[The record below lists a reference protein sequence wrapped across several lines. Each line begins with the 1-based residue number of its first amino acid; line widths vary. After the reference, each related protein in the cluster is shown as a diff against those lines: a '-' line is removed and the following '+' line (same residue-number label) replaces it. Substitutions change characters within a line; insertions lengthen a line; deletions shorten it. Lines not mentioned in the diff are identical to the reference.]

1 MERVTVSAATDPS
14 ETSTRP
20 ALGRYGVWRP
30 SRTTTPELAVGIE
43 RLGYGALWLGGATAD
58 LELPERLL
66 DATDRLT
73 IATGIVNIWR
83 STPDGLAASFHRVEA
98 RHPDRL
104 LLGIGAGHPESAEQ
118 YRNPYSAIVETL
130 DALESLGVPL
140 ERVALAALGPRMLRL
155 AAERTAGAHPYLTTP
170 AHTRSAREVMG
181 RGPLLAPEQKVML
194 TTDAAAARYVG
205 HKVVGPY
212 LELTNYRANLRRM
225 GFAEESLAEG
235 GTDDVIDALVA
246 HGDVTAV
253 VARLDAH
260 LEAGADHVAI
270 QVLPGRDDPLP
281 VLSAIAATVG
291 R

>member
-1 MERVTVSAATDPS
+1 MNRVTTVTTAT
-14 ETSTRP
+14 TRP
-20 ALGRYGVWRP
+20 GLGRYGVWRP
-30 SRTTTPELAVGIE
+30 SRTTTPEIAVGIE

-66 DATDRLT
+66 DATERLT

-83 STPDGLAASFHRVEA
+83 STPDGIAASFHRVEG
-98 RHPDRL
+98 RHPGRL
-104 LLGIGAGHPESAEQ
+104 LLGIGAGHPESVEQ
-118 YRNPYSAIVETL
+118 YRSPYSAVVETL

-155 AAERTAGAHPYLTTP
+155 AAERTAGAHPYLTT
-170 AHTRSAREVMG
+170 ADHTRWAREVMG

-194 TTDAAAARYVG
+194 TTDATAARYVG
-205 HKVVGPY
+205 HRVVGPY
-212 LELTNYRANLRRM
+212 LELRNYRANLRRM
-225 GFAEESLAEG
+225 GFAEASLADG

-246 HGDVTAV
+246 HGEAAAV

-281 VLSAIAATVG
+281 TLSAIAVTCG
-291 R
+291 L

>member
-1 MERVTVSAATDPS
+1 MTASPD
-14 ETSTRP
+14 
-20 ALGRYGVWRP
+20 LGRYGVWRP
-30 SRTTTPELAVGIE
+30 SRTTTPEIAAGLE
-43 RLGYGALWLGGATAD
+43 QLGFSALWLGGATDD
-58 LELPERLL
+58 LELPEQLL
-66 DATDRLT
+66 DATDRLNV
-73 IATGIVNIWR
+73 ATGIVNIWR
-83 STPDGLAASFHRVEA
+83 STPDQLAASFHRLEA
-98 RHPDRL
+98 RHPGRL
-104 LLGIGAGHPESAEQ
+104 LLGIGVGHPESAEH
-118 YRNPYSAIVETL
+118 YRSPYSAVVGTL

-170 AHTRSAREVMG
+170 EHTRSAREAMG
-181 RGPLLAPEQKVML
+181 PGSLLAPEQKVML

-205 HKVVGPY
+205 HKFVGPY

-225 GFAEESLAEG
+225 GFDDASLADG

-246 HGDVTAV
+246 HGEAAEI

-281 VLSAIAATVG
+281 TLSAVAAAVG
-291 R
+291 F

>member
-1 MERVTVSAATDPS
+1 MTPVTAFPN
-14 ETSTRP
+14 
-20 ALGRYGVWRP
+20 LGRYGVWRS
-30 SRTTTPELAVGIE
+30 SRTTTPEIAAGLE
-43 RLGYGALWLGGATAD
+43 RLGFGALWLGGASGD
-58 LELPERLL
+58 LELPEQLL

-83 STPDGLAASFHRVEA
+83 STPDQLAASFHRLEG
-98 RHPDRL
+98 RHPGRL
-104 LLGIGAGHPESAEQ
+104 LLGIGVGHPESAEH
-118 YRNPYSAIVETL
+118 YRSPYSATVDTI

-140 ERVALAALGPRMLRL
+140 DRVALAALGPRMLRL

-170 AHTRSAREVMG
+170 AHTRSARETMG
-181 RGPLLAPEQKVML
+181 RGSLLAPEQKVML

-225 GFAEESLAEG
+225 GFADASLAHG

-246 HGDVTAV
+246 HGEAAEI
-253 VARLDAH
+253 VARLDTH

-281 VLSAIAATVG
+281 TLSAIAAAVG
-291 R
+291 F